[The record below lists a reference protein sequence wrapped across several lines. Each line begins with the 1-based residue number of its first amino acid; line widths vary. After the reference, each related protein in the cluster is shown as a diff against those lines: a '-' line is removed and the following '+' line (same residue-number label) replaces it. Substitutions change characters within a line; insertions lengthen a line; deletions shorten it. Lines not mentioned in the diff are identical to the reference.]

1 MERIP
6 MEKRQESAEL
16 ADKVKQFLAQGG
28 KIQTAAHG
36 ATADPGPMIRAAA
49 RARASGTRQITKKPK
64 AARKG

>member
-28 KIQTAAHG
+28 KIQAAVHG
-36 ATADPGPMIRAAA
+36 ETADPWPMIRAAA
-49 RARASGTRQITKKPK
+49 RARASGSRKITKKPK
-64 AARKG
+64 ATRKE